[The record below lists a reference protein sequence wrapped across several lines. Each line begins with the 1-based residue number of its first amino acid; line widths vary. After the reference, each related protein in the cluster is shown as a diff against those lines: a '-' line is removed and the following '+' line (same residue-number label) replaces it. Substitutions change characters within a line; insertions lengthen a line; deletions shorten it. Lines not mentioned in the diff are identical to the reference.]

1 MAIAQIGDKVSLHY
15 VGKLDDGTI
24 FDSSLNTQPL
34 EFTIGDGSIIPGF
47 EEAIVGMSEG
57 EKKTFSVEAEN
68 AYGPYFNERV
78 ITISKSQLPP
88 ELDPQ
93 IGDKLQGQQPDGS
106 VVLFSV
112 IGKEEDQITLDGN
125 HPLAGKNLNFEIE
138 LIKIS
143 QES

>member
-1 MAIAQIGDKVSLHY
+1 MANAQKGDKVFVHY
-15 VGKLDDGTI
+15 VGKLDDGSV
-24 FDSSLNTQPL
+24 FDSSINSNPL

-47 EEAIVGMSEG
+47 EEAVIGLEEGQKKSFTVKSED
-57 EKKTFSVEAEN
+57 
-68 AYGPYFNERV
+68 AYGPYYNERV
-78 ITISKSQLPP
+78 IVINKSQLPP
-88 ELDPQ
+88 DLDPQ

-112 IGKEEDQITLDGN
+112 IDRNEDEITLDGN

-138 LIKIS
+138 LVKIQ

>member
-1 MAIAQIGDKVSLHY
+1 MANAQKGDKVFLHY
-15 VGKLDDGTI
+15 VGKLDDGSV
-24 FDSSLNTQPL
+24 FDSSINSNPL

-47 EEAIVGMSEG
+47 EEAVIGLEEG
-57 EKKTFSVEAEN
+57 QKKSFTVKPED
-68 AYGPYFNERV
+68 AYGPYYNERV
-78 ITISKSQLPP
+78 IVINKSQLPP
-88 ELDPQ
+88 DLDPQ

-112 IGKEEDQITLDGN
+112 IDRNEDEITLDGN

-138 LIKIS
+138 LVKIQ

>member
-1 MAIAQIGDKVSLHY
+1 MANAQKGDKVFVHY
-15 VGKLDDGTI
+15 VGKLDDGSV
-24 FDSSLNTQPL
+24 FDSSINSNPL

-47 EEAIVGMSEG
+47 EESVIGLEEGQKKSFAVKSED
-57 EKKTFSVEAEN
+57 
-68 AYGPYFNERV
+68 AYGPYYNERV
-78 ITISKSQLPP
+78 IVINKSQLPP
-88 ELDPQ
+88 DLDPQ

-112 IGKEEDQITLDGN
+112 IDRNEDEITLDGN

-138 LIKIS
+138 LVKIQ

>member
-1 MAIAQIGDKVSLHY
+1 MANAQKGDKVFVHY
-15 VGKLDDGTI
+15 VGKLDDGSV
-24 FDSSLNTQPL
+24 FDSSINSNPL

-47 EEAIVGMSEG
+47 EEAVIGLEEG
-57 EKKTFSVEAEN
+57 QKKSFTVKPED
-68 AYGPYFNERV
+68 AYGPYYNERV
-78 ITISKSQLPP
+78 IVINKSQLPP
-88 ELDPQ
+88 DLDPQ

-112 IGKEEDQITLDGN
+112 IDRNEDEITLDGN

-138 LIKIS
+138 LVKIQ

>member
-1 MAIAQIGDKVSLHY
+1 MAIAQKGDKVFVHY
-15 VGKLDDGTI
+15 VGKLNDGSV
-24 FDSSLNTQPL
+24 FDSSINSNPL

-47 EEAIVGMSEG
+47 ENAVIGLEEG
-57 EKKTFSVEAEN
+57 QKKSFTVKPED
-68 AYGPYFNERV
+68 AYGPYYNERV
-78 ITISKSQLPP
+78 IVINKSQLPP
-88 ELDPQ
+88 DLDPQ

-112 IGKEEDQITLDGN
+112 IDRNEDEITLDGN

-138 LIKIS
+138 LVKIQ

>member
-1 MAIAQIGDKVSLHY
+1 MANAQKGDKVFVHY
-15 VGKLDDGTI
+15 VGKLDDGSV
-24 FDSSLNTQPL
+24 FDSSINSDPL

-47 EEAIVGMSEG
+47 EEAVIGLEEG
-57 EKKTFSVEAEN
+57 QKKSFTVKPED
-68 AYGPYFNERV
+68 AYGPYYNERV
-78 ITISKSQLPP
+78 IVINKSQLPP
-88 ELDPQ
+88 DLDPQ

-112 IGKEEDQITLDGN
+112 IDRNEDEITLDGN

-138 LIKIS
+138 LVKIQ